1 MSKKNK
7 PKKIN
12 KPVEESVNPIVF
24 GCNALVDRFF
34 KSMVSPLLSTT
45 GDVMSRAVVDSMY
58 KAIRD
63 KSEVS
68 SKRKLKTIPFTIR
81 AYEKVTG
88 TKVDMSSPISDMNIN
103 EYLCNVHVFP
113 GTGCRI
119 RKLSERA
126 TQFLL
131 SLGQPS
137 MELRMDYRE
146 HLYTEASNRPE
157 EVVQDA
163 ITGRFYEE
171 LIELPI
177 NGHTEYIY
185 LISSTEMCV
194 VLHRRDAVLRG
205 NEYFNIPVAPNVRNV
220 ETQCLS
226 AGCVYSEDYDNWES
240 GNIFDVEALL
250 ANLWIAETL
259 RTCEICPEPDYSR
272 HASDK
277 PVLLAGKKPLKHSVA
292 YRYIHITDENWK
304 KYESAS
310 KCVREQKNFNVAS
323 WYVRAHYARMHG
335 KTVLVKAHYSYR
347 RKGVVNETN
356 TVDYIV

>member
-157 EVVQDA
+157 EVV
-163 ITGRFYEE
+163 
-171 LIELPI
+171 
-177 NGHTEYIY
+177 
-185 LISSTEMCV
+185 
-194 VLHRRDAVLRG
+194 
-205 NEYFNIPVAPNVRNV
+205 
-220 ETQCLS
+220 
-226 AGCVYSEDYDNWES
+226 
-240 GNIFDVEALL
+240 
-250 ANLWIAETL
+250 
-259 RTCEICPEPDYSR
+259 
-272 HASDK
+272 
-277 PVLLAGKKPLKHSVA
+277 
-292 YRYIHITDENWK
+292 
-304 KYESAS
+304 
-310 KCVREQKNFNVAS
+310 
-323 WYVRAHYARMHG
+323 
-335 KTVLVKAHYSYR
+335 
-347 RKGVVNETN
+347 
-356 TVDYIV
+356 

>member
-7 PKKIN
+7 PKKIS

-45 GDVMSRAVVDSMY
+45 VDVMSRAAVDSMY

-68 SKRKLKTIPFTIR
+68 SKRKLKTIPFTIH

-88 TKVDMSSPISDMNIN
+88 TKVDMSSPIPDMNIN

-131 SLGQPS
+131 SLGPPS

-146 HLYTEASNRPE
+146 HLYSEASNRPE

-194 VLHRRDAVLRG
+194 VLHRRDSVLG
-205 NEYFNIPVAPNVRNV
+205 ENEYFNIPVAPNVRNV
-220 ETQCLS
+220 ETQCRRLR
-226 AGCVYSEDYDNWES
+226 VYRGLRQLGGSR
-240 GNIFDVEALL
+240 GIFST
-250 ANLWIAETL
+250 WRRYW
-259 RTCEICPEPDYSR
+259 RTCGLPRAPARARSAPSR
-272 HASDK
+272 NTPATHRTGPCSL
-277 PVLLAGKKPLKHSVA
+277 P
-292 YRYIHITDENWK
+292 
-304 KYESAS
+304 
-310 KCVREQKNFNVAS
+310 
-323 WYVRAHYARMHG
+323 ARN
-335 KTVLVKAHYSYR
+335 R
-347 RKGVVNETN
+347 
-356 TVDYIV
+356 

>member
-1 MSKKNK
+1 MPKKNK

-12 KPVEESVNPIVF
+12 RPVEESVNPIVF

-34 KSMVSPLLSTT
+34 KSTVSPLLSTT
-45 GDVMSRAVVDSMY
+45 GDVMSRAVADSMY

-68 SKRKLKTIPFTIR
+68 RKRKLKTIPFTIC

-88 TKVDMSSPISDMNIN
+88 TKVDMSSPIPDMNIN

-146 HLYTEASNRPE
+146 HLYSEASNRPE

-194 VLHRRDAVLRG
+194 VLHRRDSVLG
-205 NEYFNIPVAPNVRNV
+205 ENEYFNIPVAPNVRDV
-220 ETQCLS
+220 ETQCCA
-226 AGCVYSEDYDNWES
+226 AGCVYTEDYDNWES

-250 ANLWIAETL
+250 ANLWISETL
-259 RTCEICPEPDYSR
+259 RTCEPCPEPEWSKV
-272 HASDK
+272 ASDR
-277 PVLLAGKKPLKHSVA
+277 PVVLAGKKPLKHSHA
-292 YRYIHITDENWK
+292 YRYIHITDETWK
-304 KYESAS
+304 RYSSALTS
-310 KCVREQKNFNVAS
+310 TREYKNFNVPS
-323 WYVRAHYARMHG
+323 WLVRAHYARMHG
-335 KTVLVKAHYSYR
+335 KTVFIKAHFAYR
-347 RKGVVNETN
+347 RKGAVNNVEP
-356 TVDYIV
+356 VDYIV